1 MLITMITKVMMMIRP
16 PWQPPGI
23 PSLNVGDPSL
33 VFRSLLLVR
42 LHKPPPQP
50 QSNGDFSIFVQMLL
64 ERQKYVEAATFPFPL
79 SLLYLTLMFDDCN
92 EWHLLLPFITFPAKK
107 RTTVF
112 FLNFSISLKFNLEV
126 CNQNISRWS
135 VSPNSRHCAIQ
146 VVQSE
151 SQRTTISIQPNISNE
166 RYLNIHI

>member
-1 MLITMITKVMMMIRP
+1 MLITKVMIRIRP

-33 VFRSLLLVR
+33 VFRSLLLVC

-50 QSNGDFSIFVQMLL
+50 HSNGDNPWFSIFVQMLL
-64 ERQKYVEAATFPFPL
+64 ERQKYVKAATFPFPL
-79 SLLYLTLMFDDCN
+79 SLLYLTLMFDDCKG
-92 EWHLLLPFITFPAKK
+92 WHLLLPFITFPAKNENYRK
-107 RTTVF
+107 F
-112 FLNFSISLKFNLEV
+112 FFSISLKLNLEV
-126 CNQNISRWS
+126 CNLNISRWS

>member
-1 MLITMITKVMMMIRP
+1 MLITMITKVMIRIRP

-50 QSNGDFSIFVQMLL
+50 HSNGDHPLFFVQMLP
-64 ERQKYVEAATFPFPL
+64 ERQIYVEAATFPFPL

-92 EWHLLLPFITFPAKK
+92 E
-107 RTTVF
+107 
-112 FLNFSISLKFNLEV
+112 
-126 CNQNISRWS
+126 
-135 VSPNSRHCAIQ
+135 
-146 VVQSE
+146 
-151 SQRTTISIQPNISNE
+151 
-166 RYLNIHI
+166 